1 LARAAG
7 SSFREA
13 NPPELAG
20 RTVTLSAAEWRG
32 LPLCS
37 WTIDQINMALGA
49 YDLGDLWRAASIAN
63 MLTAYVPEP
72 AVERIADKKACDDAD
87 ILRERFEKVGITV
100 GWLSPREFH

>member
-1 LARAAG
+1 MDIDSLTAPDAAFVARNG
-7 SSFREA
+7 LLR
-13 NPPELAG
+13 L
-20 RTVTLSAAEWRG
+20 LSAAEWRG

-87 ILRERFEKVGITV
+87 ILREHFEKVGITV